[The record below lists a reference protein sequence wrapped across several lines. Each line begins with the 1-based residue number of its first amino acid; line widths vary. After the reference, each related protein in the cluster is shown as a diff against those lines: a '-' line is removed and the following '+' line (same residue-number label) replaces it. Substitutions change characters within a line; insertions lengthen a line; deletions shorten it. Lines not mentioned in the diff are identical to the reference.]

1 MSVLLLNIARVPPA
15 APASHWPSSW
25 HCRRRCRALRCKCTA
40 IVLTMAK
47 KNSSDEIGDHKLEVH
62 LAGLRAHR
70 HHCEAHE
77 ADRACTPR
85 HARHA
90 RRAPRTRAHD
100 GSTAGV
106 VRSRT
111 GRAPLRA
118 RSRRGSAGGEH
129 SRRPRARRASR
140 RGRYPHSAPGRA
152 AQATRARR
160 RTAPSLAR
168 KHVMLLFMESPS
180 EARTKKFAPVG

>member
-15 APASHWPSSW
+15 APASQWPSSW
-25 HCRRRCRALRCKCTA
+25 HCRRRCRAQVQVHGHR
-40 IVLTMAK
+40 V
-47 KNSSDEIGDHKLEVH
+47 DEIGDHKLEVH
-62 LAGLRAHR
+62 LAELRAHR